1 MAKLVEND
9 DLLDLAIKATA
20 EADKQLSKMLLTYLE
35 KELTAKGVW
44 EDVKVHMEET
54 IATLNSEV
62 KVGDNFYF
70 TLLHLYNLAK
80 QRHGTENPILFHLDG
95 METTIALFTSD
106 EDFAEEL
113 GFDGEEIT
121 EEPKKED
128 GFFKD

>member
-1 MAKLVEND
+1 MTNNE
-9 DLLDLAIKATA
+9 DLLDLAIKSTA
-20 EADKQLSKMLLTYLE
+20 KAEEQLSKMLLTYLE

-62 KVGDNFYF
+62 KVSDNFYF

-95 METTIALFTSD
+95 MEITIALFTSD

>member
-1 MAKLVEND
+1 MTNNE

-20 EADKQLSKMLLTYLE
+20 KADEQLSKMLLSYLE
-35 KELTAKGVW
+35 KSITAKGLW
-44 EDVKVHMEET
+44 DAVKPYMEET
-54 IATLNSEV
+54 IATLNSETRV
-62 KVGDNFYF
+62 SDNFYF

>member
-1 MAKLVEND
+1 MTNNE

-20 EADKQLSKMLLTYLE
+20 KAGEQLSKMLLIYLE

-44 EDVKVHMEET
+44 EDVKTHIEET
-54 IATLNSEV
+54 IATLNNET
-62 KVGDNFYF
+62 KVSDNFYF
-70 TLLHLYNLAK
+70 TLLHLYTLAK
-80 QRHGTENPILFHLDG
+80 QKHGTENPILFHLDG

-121 EEPKKED
+121 DEPKKED